1 MRTRN
6 AALVSLLGSLLA
18 LAADPAMAQ
27 EKPSFVFHVPVGLRN
42 IHPDAKGLMIHCR
55 VFKNRGAPTRENQVA
70 TSFGAG
76 RQYATISVDQK
87 GYFNDVVKVNAY
99 TDRGQNAA
107 DGKYYEC
114 DLWMNGGAIEGS
126 SRAKGP
132 QFESKAGTQRRVQV
146 SGEIR

>member
-1 MRTRN
+1 MRTRK
-6 AALVSLLGSLLA
+6 AALVALLGGTLA
-18 LAADPAMAQ
+18 LAAGTATAQ

-42 IHPDAKGLMIHCR
+42 IHPDAKGLMIHCH
-55 VFKNRGAPTRENQVA
+55 VQKTRGPRTQENTVA

-76 RQYATISVDQK
+76 RQYAVINVDAK

-99 TDRGQNAA
+99 TNRGQNAA

-114 DLWMNGGAIEGS
+114 DLWMNGHAIEGS